1 MKKLILLLCL
11 ITSSTMGQVLLDRN
25 VVIHLLERD
34 KYANFLETE
43 NTRLSEQIRLK
54 TIENSSLSFQIK
66 KYKSDSV
73 AAAAVHQSLNEAL
86 LLMEEDAIKQ
96 EQASR
101 KEVGKWKGRTLG
113 SIVIAIL
120 AVILAA
126 VT

>member
-1 MKKLILLLCL
+1 
-11 ITSSTMGQVLLDRN
+11 MGQVLLDRN

-54 TIENSSLSFQIK
+54 TIENSSLLFQIK